1 MHLPTARPGD
11 RDAAAAPAISTRH
24 LRAFHAVCRHG
35 SVSQASAALCRAQ
48 SAVTRAVL
56 QLEQELNAPLF
67 ERSVHGMLPTR
78 FGEVLL
84 RRVERAFAYMD
95 TAYRDVAVLSSDA
108 RRSGLYMLHMNERR
122 LKALIEL
129 SRRRHMGAAAD
140 ALGISQPAVS
150 LMLRDI
156 ERDIGATLFER
167 GVRGLYPTQ
176 AGETVIWQLKLA
188 LNEIRIAADEV
199 AAIRGLKQGEVRV
212 GVLSLGRTYML
223 PVAITRLLRKHPGL
237 KISTME
243 GAFEVQVAALRA
255 GEIDFVLGAL
265 RSPRHC
271 KGLSREPLLNDAMAI
286 VCRAGHPL
294 CTGAG
299 IALADT
305 LGYAWVLPHAGTP
318 TRSLF
323 ETLFAARGISP
334 PQIALE
340 TTDLSIIREV
350 MLESDMLTLVSP
362 HQYRREL
369 SSGTLHQLALALPE
383 TARQVG
389 LLRRTDDR
397 PSPGAQLLLA
407 EVRAITSIP
416 EVPTTDPELAL

>member
-1 MHLPTARPGD
+1 MPTLPAPD
-11 RDAAAAPAISTRH
+11 NEVAATPSLSTRH

-35 SVSQASAALCRAQ
+35 SVSRASTALCRAQ
-48 SAVTRAVL
+48 SAVTRAIL
-56 QLEQELNAPLF
+56 QLEGELRAPLF

-78 FGEVLL
+78 FGQVLL

-95 TAYRDVAVLSSDA
+95 TAYRDVAVLSNEA
-108 RRSGLYMLHMNERR
+108 HRSGLYLLHMNARR
-122 LKALIEL
+122 LKALVEL

-140 ALGISQPAVS
+140 ALGISQPAIS

-156 ERDIGATLFER
+156 ERDLGTTLFER

-199 AAIRGLKQGEVRV
+199 AAIHGLKQGEVRV
-212 GVLSLGRTYML
+212 GVLSLGRSYML
-223 PVAITRLLRKHPGL
+223 PVAITRLLRKHPEL

-271 KGLSREPLLNDAMAI
+271 KGLSREPLLNDTVAV

-294 CTGAG
+294 CELPQ
-299 IALADT
+299 ISLVDT
-305 LGYAWVLPHAGTP
+305 LAYPWVLPHAGTP
-318 TRSLF
+318 TRGLF
-323 ETLFAARGISP
+323 EDMFSAHRMAV
-334 PQIALE
+334 PQVSLE

-350 MLESDMLTLVSP
+350 LLESDMLTFVSP
-362 HQYRREL
+362 QQFRREL
-369 SSGTLHQLALALPE
+369 LTGALQEVALDLPG

-389 LLRRTDDR
+389 LLRRLDDR
-397 PSPGAQLLLA
+397 PSPGALLLLA
-407 EVRAITSIP
+407 EVHAITSIP
-416 EVPTTDPELAL
+416 DIPVPQRVSAP

>member
-1 MHLPTARPGD
+1 MHLTASRP
-11 RDAAAAPAISTRH
+11 AEPAAPSVSTRH
-24 LRAFHAVCRHG
+24 LRAFHAVCLHG

-56 QLEQELNAPLF
+56 QLESELGAPLF

-78 FGEVLL
+78 FGQVLL

-95 TAYRDVAVLSSDA
+95 TAYRDVAVLSRDA
-108 RRSGLYMLHMNERR
+108 RRSGLYSLHMNERR

-129 SRRRHMGAAAD
+129 SRRRHMGAAAE

-156 ERDIGATLFER
+156 EQEIGATLFER

-212 GVLSLGRTYML
+212 GVLSLGRSYVL
-223 PVAITRLLRKHPGL
+223 PVAITRLLRKHPQL
-237 KISTME
+237 KVSTME
-243 GAFEVQVAALRA
+243 GSFEVQVNALRA

-265 RSPRHC
+265 RPPQHC
-271 KGLSREPLLNDAMAI
+271 KGLSREPLLNDMMAV

-294 CTGAG
+294 CAQ
-299 IALADT
+299 ASVSLADT
-305 LGYAWVLPHAGTP
+305 LAHEWALPHAGTP

-323 ETLFAARGISP
+323 ETLFSSRGIGQ
-334 PQIALE
+334 PQITLE

-350 MLESDMLTLVSP
+350 LLESDMLSLVSP
-362 HQYRREL
+362 HQYRREF
-369 SSGTLHQLALALPE
+369 SSGMLCQLPLALPE

-389 LLRRTDDR
+389 LLRRIDDR

-416 EVPTTDPELAL
+416 EVPLTEFELSL

>member
-1 MHLPTARPGD
+1 MQLPSTRAGESSP
-11 RDAAAAPAISTRH
+11 PSVSTRH

-56 QLEQELNAPLF
+56 QLEGELGAPLF
-67 ERSVHGMLPTR
+67 ERSVHGMLPTQ
-78 FGEVLL
+78 FGQVLL
-84 RRVERAFAYMD
+84 HRVERAFSYMD
-95 TAYRDVAVLSSDA
+95 TAYRDVAVLSPNA
-108 RRSGLYMLHMNERR
+108 RRSGLYTLHMNERR

-140 ALGISQPAVS
+140 ALGISQPAIS

-156 ERDIGATLFER
+156 EHDIGAPLFER
-167 GVRGLYPTQ
+167 GVRGLHPTQ

-212 GVLSLGRTYML
+212 GVLSLGRCYVL
-223 PVAITRLLRKHPGL
+223 PVAITRLLRKHPEL

-243 GAFEVQVAALRA
+243 GAFEVQAAALRA

-265 RSPRHC
+265 RPPHHC
-271 KGLSREPLLNDAMAI
+271 KGLSREPLLNDTMAI
-286 VCRAGHPL
+286 MCRAGHPL
-294 CTGAG
+294 CGRAG
-299 IALADT
+299 VTLADT
-305 LGYAWVLPHAGTP
+305 LAHPWVIPHAGTP
-318 TRSLF
+318 TRHMF
-323 ETLFAARGISP
+323 EILLAARGAEP
-334 PQIALE
+334 PQVALE

-350 MLESDMLTLVSP
+350 LLESDMLTIVSP

-369 SSGTLHQLALALPE
+369 SSGMLYQLPLSLPE

-407 EVRAITSIP
+407 ELRAITSIP
-416 EVPTTDPELAL
+416 GIPFMDLELSL

>member
-1 MHLPTARPGD
+1 MPTLPNRD
-11 RDAAAAPAISTRH
+11 RECVTPSLSTRH

-35 SVSQASAALCRAQ
+35 SVSRASAALCRAQ
-48 SAVTRAVL
+48 SAVTRAIL
-56 QLEQELNAPLF
+56 QLESELNAPLF

-78 FGEVLL
+78 FGQVLL

-95 TAYRDVAVLSSDA
+95 TAYRDVAVLSDNA
-108 RRSGLYMLHMNERR
+108 RRSGLYLLHMNSRR
-122 LKALIEL
+122 LRALVEL

-140 ALGISQPAVS
+140 ALGISQPAIS

-176 AGETVIWQLKLA
+176 VGETVIWQLKLA

-199 AAIRGLKQGEVRV
+199 AAMHGLKQGEVRV

-223 PVAITRLLRKHPGL
+223 PVAITRLLRTHPQL

-243 GAFEVQVAALRA
+243 GAFEVQAAALRA

-265 RSPRHC
+265 RSPQHC
-271 KGLSREPLLNDAMAI
+271 KGLSREPLLDDTMAV

-294 CTGAG
+294 CERPQAS
-299 IALADT
+299 LVDT
-305 LGYAWVLPHAGTP
+305 LAYPWVLPHAGTP

-323 ETLFAARGISP
+323 EDLFSLRRIGP
-334 PQIALE
+334 PQVSLE

-350 MLESDMLTLVSP
+350 MLESDMLTFVSP
-362 HQYRREL
+362 HQFRREL
-369 SSGTLHQLALALPE
+369 LSGALQKLALNLPE

-407 EVRAITSIP
+407 EVRAITSL
-416 EVPTTDPELAL
+416 PELRAPQPAPAL

>member
-1 MHLPTARPGD
+1 MHPTTARLSE
-11 RDAAAAPAISTRH
+11 AAAPSVPTRH
-24 LRAFHAVCRHG
+24 LRAFHAVCRYG
-35 SVSQASAALCRAQ
+35 SVSQASAVLCRAQ

-56 QLEQELNAPLF
+56 QLENELGAPLF

-78 FGEVLL
+78 FGQVLL

-95 TAYRDVAVLSSDA
+95 TAYRDVAVLSRDA
-108 RRSGLYMLHMNERR
+108 RRTGLYSLHMNERR

-129 SRRRHMGAAAD
+129 SRRRHMGAAAN

-156 ERDIGATLFER
+156 EHEIGAALFER
-167 GVRGLYPTQ
+167 GVRGLHPTQ

-188 LNEIRIAADEV
+188 LNEVRIAADEV

-212 GVLSLGRTYML
+212 GVLSLGRSYVL
-223 PVAITRLLRKHPGL
+223 PVAITRLLRKHPEL

-243 GAFEVQVAALRA
+243 GSFEVQVAALRA
-255 GEIDFVLGAL
+255 GEIDFMLGAL
-265 RSPRHC
+265 RPPQHC
-271 KGLSREPLLNDAMAI
+271 KGLSREPLINDMMAV

-294 CTGAG
+294 CTRENVS
-299 IALADT
+299 LADT
-305 LGYAWVLPHAGTP
+305 LEYEWVLPHSGTP
-318 TRSLF
+318 TRNLF
-323 ETLFAARGISP
+323 ETLFSARDISQP
-334 PQIALE
+334 HIALE

-350 MLESDMLTLVSP
+350 LLDSDMLTIISP
-362 HQYRREL
+362 HQYRREF
-369 SSGTLHQLALALPE
+369 SSGMLYRLALPLPE

-416 EVPTTDPELAL
+416 EVPLMDLEPSL